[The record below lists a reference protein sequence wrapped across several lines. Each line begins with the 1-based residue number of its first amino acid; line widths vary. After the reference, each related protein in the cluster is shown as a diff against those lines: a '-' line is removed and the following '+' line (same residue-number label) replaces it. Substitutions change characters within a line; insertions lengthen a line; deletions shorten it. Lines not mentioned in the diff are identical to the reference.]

1 MAVISIV
8 GSDTTQIMGS
18 SALQINNKVTNMEG
32 YATGGSFGVLSN
44 IASAVETELTTTSA
58 TTITSFTPS
67 ATGFFLVMI
76 YFRVVTAATTVT
88 VSITYND
95 VTGAQTLTPVN
106 AISEPIGSYTNMV
119 SICATNAAAITV
131 SVTAGTANQV
141 YASAAIVAL

>member
-1 MAVISIV
+1 MAVTNIV
-8 GSDTTQIMGS
+8 GSDTIQIMGS
-18 SALQINNKVTNMEG
+18 SALQINNKVTGMEG
-32 YATGGSFGVLSN
+32 HATGGSFGVLSN

-58 TTITSFTPS
+58 TSITSFTPS

-106 AISEPIGSYTNMV
+106 AVSEPVGSYTNMV
-119 SICATNAAAITV
+119 SICATSAAAITV
-131 SVTAGTANQV
+131 NVTAGTANQV